1 MSLNPAVRDNLAE
14 NLFSP
19 GAVPTGAKLAQLI
32 ADIPMGGDAS
42 SSDFWEARVR
52 LIRDLLFFGEQSQR
66 ALDII
71 DELHTEDFVDA
82 VRKKFGVSFRL
93 VLKRVQRPQ
102 YFFTDV
108 QMKAVKE
115 GFLKPYAKGSGKAIT
130 EHGLEEFFNRILVP
144 TSNRMELREYVD
156 VEDSQEIETGPT
168 NNAEKRVWAAF
179 KEASSA
185 NTDIRSIAD
194 VIASGFRE
202 QSEGAIDGKS
212 IDNDMLKGATKS
224 IGANFRTGSPEAETR
239 TVLIRR
245 LQAVDNPADLVTR
258 HTFGLLNDESSLDP
272 TRLRKELQIAEGA
285 YCSSSDSTIENRVLQ
300 NVNRTDALEKSPLEK
315 GSWGQQAQENE
326 KDLIT
331 RRLMVL
337 LIPLT
342 AVSVI
347 WSLINDL
354 KYYPNS
360 YALVHNAGSALTL
373 GLFLVI
379 LHKLVRARTAK
390 RWIGVFGF
398 VYVFFA
404 AVIGEIFFTYFDWE
418 MSLIVI
424 MVGITLV
431 YLFAKGK
438 EYKNGVL

>member
-52 LIRDLLFFGEQSQR
+52 LIRDLLFFGKQSQR

-130 EHGLEEFFNRILVP
+130 EHGLEEFFDRILVP

-156 VEDSQEIETGPT
+156 VEDSQEIETDPT

-179 KEASSA
+179 DEASSA

-202 QSEGAIDGKS
+202 QSEGFIDGKP
-212 IDNDMLKGATKS
+212 IDSDMLKSATKS

-239 TVLIRR
+239 TGFIRR
-245 LQAVDNPADLVTR
+245 LQAVDDPADLVTR

-300 NVNRTDALEKSPLEK
+300 NVNRDDVLKADTGRGKADSQTAHAGDGDPIAKELLRFLSPFVVLGLIVQIMQEGNGFIAVPVLAIFVGILWALVKKRVAKPWIAFV
-315 GSWGQQAQENE
+315 GVAYFIVAG
-326 KDLIT
+326 
-331 RRLMVL
+331 V
-337 LIPLT
+337 
-342 AVSVI
+342 
-347 WSLINDL
+347 INDNF
-354 KYYPNS
+354 YE
-360 YALVHNAGSALTL
+360 L
-373 GLFLVI
+373 GWVLFSI
-379 LHKLVRARTAK
+379 F
-390 RWIGVFGF
+390 IIIF
-398 VYVFFA
+398 VSIA
-404 AVIGEIFFTYFDWE
+404 
-418 MSLIVI
+418 
-424 MVGITLV
+424 

-438 EYKNGVL
+438 EYENGVL

>member
-1 MSLNPAVRDNLAE
+1 MSLNPAVRDNLAK

-32 ADIPMGGDAS
+32 ADIPMGGDVS

-52 LIRDLLFFGEQSQR
+52 LIRDLLFFGKQSQR

-71 DELHTEDFVDA
+71 DELHTEGFVDA

-108 QMKAVKE
+108 QMKTVKE

-130 EHGLEEFFNRILVP
+130 EHGLEEFFDRILVP

-156 VEDSQEIETGPT
+156 VEDSQEIETGPS

-179 KEASSA
+179 DEASSA

-202 QSEGAIDGKS
+202 QSEGAIDGNP
-212 IDNDMLKGATKS
+212 IDSDMLKSATKS
-224 IGANFRTGSPEAETR
+224 IGASFRTGSPEAETR
-239 TVLIRR
+239 TGLIRR
-245 LQAVDNPADLVTR
+245 LQAVDDPADLVTR

-300 NVNRTDALEKSPLEK
+300 NVNRDDVLKADTGRGKADSQTAHTGDGDPIAKELLRFLSPFVVLGLIVQIMQEGNGFIAVPVLAIFVGILWALVKKRVAKPWIAFV
-315 GSWGQQAQENE
+315 GVAYFIAAG
-326 KDLIT
+326 
-331 RRLMVL
+331 V
-337 LIPLT
+337 
-342 AVSVI
+342 
-347 WSLINDL
+347 INDNF
-354 KYYPNS
+354 YE
-360 YALVHNAGSALTL
+360 L
-373 GLFLVI
+373 GWVLFSI
-379 LHKLVRARTAK
+379 F
-390 RWIGVFGF
+390 IIIF
-398 VYVFFA
+398 VSIA
-404 AVIGEIFFTYFDWE
+404 
-418 MSLIVI
+418 
-424 MVGITLV
+424 

-438 EYKNGVL
+438 EYENGVL

>member
-1 MSLNPAVRDNLAE
+1 MSLNPAVRDNLAG

-52 LIRDLLFFGEQSQR
+52 LIRDLLFFGKQSQR

-130 EHGLEEFFNRILVP
+130 EHGLEEFFDRILVP

-179 KEASSA
+179 DEASSA

-202 QSEGAIDGKS
+202 QSEGAIDGNP
-212 IDNDMLKGATKS
+212 IDSDMLKSATKS
-224 IGANFRTGSPEAETR
+224 IGASFRTGSPEAETR
-239 TVLIRR
+239 TGLIRR
-245 LQAVDNPADLVTR
+245 LQAVDDPADLVTR

-272 TRLRKELQIAEGA
+272 TRLRKELQITEGA

-300 NVNRTDALEKSPLEK
+300 NVNRDDVLKADTGRGKADSQTAHTGDGDPIAKELLRFLSPFVVLGLIVQIMQEGNGFIAVPVLAIFVGILWALVKKRVAKPWIAFFEVAYFIAA
-315 GSWGQQAQENE
+315 G
-326 KDLIT
+326 
-331 RRLMVL
+331 V
-337 LIPLT
+337 
-342 AVSVI
+342 
-347 WSLINDL
+347 INDNF
-354 KYYPNS
+354 YE
-360 YALVHNAGSALTL
+360 L
-373 GLFLVI
+373 GWVLFSI
-379 LHKLVRARTAK
+379 F
-390 RWIGVFGF
+390 IIIF
-398 VYVFFA
+398 VSIA
-404 AVIGEIFFTYFDWE
+404 
-418 MSLIVI
+418 
-424 MVGITLV
+424 

-438 EYKNGVL
+438 EYENGVL

>member
-1 MSLNPAVRDNLAE
+1 MSLNPAVRDNLAG

-52 LIRDLLFFGEQSQR
+52 LIRDLLFFGKQSQR

-130 EHGLEEFFNRILVP
+130 EHGLEEFFDRILVP

-179 KEASSA
+179 DEASSA

-194 VIASGFRE
+194 VIANGFRE
-202 QSEGAIDGKS
+202 QSEGFIDGKS

-239 TVLIRR
+239 TGLIRR
-245 LQAVDNPADLVTR
+245 LQAVDDPADLVTR

-300 NVNRTDALEKSPLEK
+300 NVNRDDVLKADTGRGKSDFKTPHAGEGDAIAKELLRFLSPFVVL
-315 GSWGQQAQENE
+315 GLIVQFMQEGNGF
-326 KDLIT
+326 IAVP
-331 RRLMVL
+331 VL
-337 LIPLT
+337 AIFVGIL
-342 AVSVI
+342 
-347 WSLINDL
+347 W
-354 KYYPNS
+354 
-360 YALVHNAGSALTL
+360 ALVKKR
-373 GLFLVI
+373 V
-379 LHKLVRARTAK
+379 AK
-390 RWIGVFGF
+390 RWIAVFGIVYFIAMGVINDNFYELGWVLFSIFIITF
-398 VYVFFA
+398 VSIA
-404 AVIGEIFFTYFDWE
+404 
-418 MSLIVI
+418 
-424 MVGITLV
+424 
-431 YLFAKGK
+431 YLFAKGQ

>member
-42 SSDFWEARVR
+42 SSEFWEARVR
-52 LIRDLLFFGEQSQR
+52 LIRDLLFFGKQSQR

-71 DELHTEDFVDA
+71 DELNTEDFVDA

-93 VLKRVQRPQ
+93 VRKRVQRPQ

-130 EHGLEEFFNRILVP
+130 EHGLEEFFDRILVP

-179 KEASSA
+179 DEASSA

-202 QSEGAIDGKS
+202 QSEGAIDGNP
-212 IDNDMLKGATKS
+212 IDSDMLKSATKS
-224 IGANFRTGSPEAETR
+224 IGASFRTGSPEAETR
-239 TVLIRR
+239 TGLIRR

-258 HTFGLLNDESSLDP
+258 HTFGLLNDGTSLDP

-300 NVNRTDALEKSPLEK
+300 NVNPDDVLKADTGRGKSDFKTPHTSEGDVIAKELLRFLSPFVVL
-315 GSWGQQAQENE
+315 GLIVQFMQEGNGF
-326 KDLIT
+326 IAVP
-331 RRLMVL
+331 VL
-337 LIPLT
+337 AIFVGIL
-342 AVSVI
+342 
-347 WSLINDL
+347 W
-354 KYYPNS
+354 
-360 YALVHNAGSALTL
+360 ALVKKR
-373 GLFLVI
+373 V
-379 LHKLVRARTAK
+379 AK
-390 RWIGVFGF
+390 RWIAVFGIVYFIAMGVINDNFYELGWVLFSIFIITF
-398 VYVFFA
+398 VSIA
-404 AVIGEIFFTYFDWE
+404 
-418 MSLIVI
+418 
-424 MVGITLV
+424 

>member
-14 NLFSP
+14 NLFST

-115 GFLKPYAKGSGKAIT
+115 GFLKSYAKGSGKAIT
-130 EHGLEEFFNRILVP
+130 EHGLEEFFDRILVP

-156 VEDSQEIETGPT
+156 VEDSQEIEAGPS

-179 KEASSA
+179 EEASSA

-202 QSEGAIDGKS
+202 QSEGAIDGNP
-212 IDNDMLKGATKS
+212 IDSDMLKSATKS
-224 IGANFRTGSPEAETR
+224 IGASFRTGSPEAETR
-239 TVLIRR
+239 TGLIRR

-300 NVNRTDALEKSPLEK
+300 NVNRDDVLKADTGRGKADSQTAHTGDGDPIAKELLRFLSPFVVLGLIVQIMQEGNGFIAVPVLAIFVGILWALVKKRVAKPWIAFV
-315 GSWGQQAQENE
+315 GVAYFIAAG
-326 KDLIT
+326 
-331 RRLMVL
+331 V
-337 LIPLT
+337 
-342 AVSVI
+342 
-347 WSLINDL
+347 INDNF
-354 KYYPNS
+354 YE
-360 YALVHNAGSALTL
+360 L
-373 GLFLVI
+373 GWVLFSI
-379 LHKLVRARTAK
+379 F
-390 RWIGVFGF
+390 IIIF
-398 VYVFFA
+398 VSIA
-404 AVIGEIFFTYFDWE
+404 
-418 MSLIVI
+418 
-424 MVGITLV
+424 

-438 EYKNGVL
+438 EYENGVL

>member
-1 MSLNPAVRDNLAE
+1 VSLNPAVRDNLAE

-52 LIRDLLFFGEQSQR
+52 LIRDLLFFGKQSQR

-130 EHGLEEFFNRILVP
+130 EHGLEEFFDRILVP

-156 VEDSQEIETGPT
+156 VEDSQEIETDPT

-179 KEASSA
+179 DEASSA

-202 QSEGAIDGKS
+202 QSEGFIDGKP
-212 IDNDMLKGATKS
+212 IDSDMLKSATKS

-239 TVLIRR
+239 TGFIRR
-245 LQAVDNPADLVTR
+245 LQAVDDPADLVTR
-258 HTFGLLNDESSLDP
+258 HTFGLLNDGTSLDP
-272 TRLRKELQIAEGA
+272 MRLRKELQIAEGA

-300 NVNRTDALEKSPLEK
+300 NVNPDDVLKADTGRGKSDFKTPHAGEGDAIAKELLRFLSPF
-315 GSWGQQAQENE
+315 
-326 KDLIT
+326 
-331 RRLMVL
+331 V
-337 LIPLT
+337 
-342 AVSVI
+342 V
-347 WSLINDL
+347 
-354 KYYPNS
+354 
-360 YALVHNAGSALTL
+360 L
-373 GLFLVI
+373 GLIVQFMQEVMDLLLYRCWLFLSVSCG
-379 LHKLVRARTAK
+379 
-390 RWIGVFGF
+390 RW
-398 VYVFFA
+398 
-404 AVIGEIFFTYFDWE
+404 
-418 MSLIVI
+418 
-424 MVGITLV
+424 
-431 YLFAKGK
+431 
-438 EYKNGVL
+438 

>member
-52 LIRDLLFFGEQSQR
+52 LIRDLLFFGKQSQR

-130 EHGLEEFFNRILVP
+130 EHGLEEFFDRILVP

-156 VEDSQEIETGPT
+156 VEDSQEIETDPT

-179 KEASSA
+179 DEASSA

-202 QSEGAIDGKS
+202 QSEGFIDGKP
-212 IDNDMLKGATKS
+212 IDSDMLKSATKS

-239 TVLIRR
+239 TGFIRR
-245 LQAVDNPADLVTR
+245 LQAVDDPADLVTR

-285 YCSSSDSTIENRVLQ
+285 YCSSSDSTIESRVLQ
-300 NVNRTDALEKSPLEK
+300 NVNRDDVLKADTGRGKADSQTAHAGDGDPIAKELLRFLSPFVVLGLIVQIMQEGNGFIAVPVLAIFVGILWALVKKRVAKPWIAFV
-315 GSWGQQAQENE
+315 GVAYFIVAG
-326 KDLIT
+326 
-331 RRLMVL
+331 V
-337 LIPLT
+337 
-342 AVSVI
+342 
-347 WSLINDL
+347 INDNF
-354 KYYPNS
+354 YE
-360 YALVHNAGSALTL
+360 L
-373 GLFLVI
+373 GWVLFSI
-379 LHKLVRARTAK
+379 F
-390 RWIGVFGF
+390 IIIF
-398 VYVFFA
+398 VSIA
-404 AVIGEIFFTYFDWE
+404 
-418 MSLIVI
+418 
-424 MVGITLV
+424 

-438 EYKNGVL
+438 EYENGVL